1 MKGNRLVKVYDRLT
15 PQERFVLAVTADAR
29 GDETERRE
37 LTRTC
42 PRYCYTMSDADFMQ
56 RIETSQLLAV
66 AVMCDTQKM
75 LGWLDL
81 LTLLRPL
88 LDTDDKWSDVYLAGR
103 VCATG
108 EQVAAARVKAVADA
122 FRDACAEHLGIEAS
136 ILLRA
141 HGVPLEE
148 RLAGFADE
156 LAAVERDE
164 ALYAE
169 YRETVAAVWKKA
181 LSPAESP

>member
-1 MKGNRLVKVYDRLT
+1 M
-15 PQERFVLAVTADAR
+15 ADA
-29 GDETERRE
+29 E
-37 LTRTC
+37 
-42 PRYCYTMSDADFMQ
+42 FMQ

-66 AVMCDTQKM
+66 AVLCDTQKM

-81 LTLLRPL
+81 LSLLRPI
-88 LDTDDKWSDVYLAGR
+88 LDTDDKLSDAYLAAR

-108 EQVAAARVKAVADA
+108 EQVAAARVKAVAEGFA
-122 FRDACAEHLGIEAS
+122 DACREHLGIEPA
-136 ILLRA
+136 ILLQA

-181 LSPAESP
+181 LAPAAAI